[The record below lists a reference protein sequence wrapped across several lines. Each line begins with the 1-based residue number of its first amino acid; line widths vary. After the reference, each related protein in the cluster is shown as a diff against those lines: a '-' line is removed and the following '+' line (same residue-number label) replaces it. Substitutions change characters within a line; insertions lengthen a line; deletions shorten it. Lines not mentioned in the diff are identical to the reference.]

1 MVPTLKNIQFSYSLQ
16 IANSY
21 QLCFGFGFLKVRK
34 QSQTQSRTK
43 IVLIKGK
50 QSYFIKRFISKYLL
64 DISKSEIQISETEK
78 EKKKNKMSS
87 DFLLVMGLWELF
99 SLSVWEVLSFL
110 QWAYGTF
117 I

>member
-50 QSYFIKRFISKYLL
+50 Q
-64 DISKSEIQISETEK
+64 
-78 EKKKNKMSS
+78 
-87 DFLLVMGLWELF
+87 
-99 SLSVWEVLSFL
+99 
-110 QWAYGTF
+110 
-117 I
+117 